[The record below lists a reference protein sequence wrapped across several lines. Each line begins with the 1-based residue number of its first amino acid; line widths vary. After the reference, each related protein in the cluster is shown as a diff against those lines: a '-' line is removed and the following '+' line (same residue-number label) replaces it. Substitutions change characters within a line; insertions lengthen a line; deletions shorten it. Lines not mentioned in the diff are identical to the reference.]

1 MTENQTKEMF
11 RLLTACVTSIQN
23 VESDVAVIKTDVAEL
38 KADVAVIKT
47 DVAVLKADVAI
58 LKTDVA
64 ELKVIV
70 RGHDTMFE
78 ERDIRLSNLE
88 KGQASMLKEMRE
100 NNRIL
105 NDVVAEQARLGARVS
120 ILEENAG
127 I

>member
-11 RLLTACVTSIQN
+11 RLLTACLTSIQN
-23 VESDVAVIKTDVAEL
+23 VESDVAVL
-38 KADVAVIKT
+38 KA
-47 DVAVLKADVAI
+47 DVAVLKADVAV

-64 ELKVIV
+64 ELKIIL

-78 ERDIRLSNLE
+78 ERDVQLSNLE

>member
-23 VESDVAVIKTDVAEL
+23 VESDVAVL
-38 KADVAVIKT
+38 KT
-47 DVAVLKADVAI
+47 DVAV

-78 ERDIRLSNLE
+78 ERDVRLSNLE
-88 KGQASMLKEMRE
+88 KGQADLKKGQASMLKEMRE

>member
-11 RLLTACVTSIQN
+11 RLLTICVTSIQN
-23 VESDVAVIKTDVAEL
+23 VESDVAVLKTDVAEL
-38 KADVAVIKT
+38 KADVAVLKT
-47 DVAVLKADVAI
+47 DVAV

-64 ELKVIV
+64 ELKIILK
-70 RGHDTMFE
+70 GHDTKFTE
-78 ERDIRLSNLE
+78 EDIRLTNLE
-88 KGQASMLKEMRE
+88 KGQAAMLKEMRE